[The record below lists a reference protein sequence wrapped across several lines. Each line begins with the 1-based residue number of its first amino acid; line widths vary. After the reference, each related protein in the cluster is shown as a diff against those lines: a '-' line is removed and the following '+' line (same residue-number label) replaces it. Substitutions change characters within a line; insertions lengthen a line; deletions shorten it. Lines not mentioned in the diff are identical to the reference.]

1 MKASELREK
10 GVDELNVELD
20 NLLREGFNLRMQNA
34 SGQFSQVHQIKQNRH
49 DVARVKTILSEKA
62 GS

>member
-1 MKASELREK
+1 MKASELRQK
-10 GVDELNVELD
+10 SVGELQTELE

-62 GS
+62 SS